1 VTNDFVA
8 SHVDWNLFA
17 CVLLQVAM
25 AQDPVTDF

>member
-1 VTNDFVA
+1 MISWPRMLIGTF
-8 SHVDWNLFA
+8 FA